1 MTFSVAQAVGLA
13 FQHHQAGRLAE
24 AEIIYLKILEQEPS
38 NANVLHLLGLIRYA
52 SGKFDEAIGFIT
64 QAITVAPNIPEFY
77 NNLGE
82 ALRAAGRPEEA
93 ITNYEQALALR
104 SSYAEARNNLG
115 NAWLQL
121 GKLELAEA
129 SYRKAISDQ
138 PNYAEAHYN
147 LGYALSAQKK
157 FQEALTCLT
166 EAIRLRPNFAA
177 AYYHLGNALRELARP
192 QEAIDRFRDAI
203 KLDPNFA
210 DAYNNLAN
218 LLLAPEQGAERLAC
232 YKKAIALQPRHPQA
246 NTTLGILLQQSGQF
260 SAAAQ
265 CFEVVLQVQPE
276 NEAVRHLLNAVQQ
289 KNAARAP
296 LSYVREVYDGYAD
309 EFDTHLS
316 AGLAY
321 RIPQELSQLLRKN
334 IAIPE
339 TGWDIVDL
347 GCGTGLN
354 GLALKDIARSLVGVD
369 ASPKMLEKAK
379 ERGIYQTLFCEDMV
393 EFLRNDKPAS
403 RDLIV
408 ATDVFIYTGDL
419 SEIFNQSSHVL
430 RNEGVLAFS
439 IESTEQH
446 ESDFELQLSGRYSHH
461 PKYIQRL
468 AREQGFTLLTS
479 VPTTIRTEREIP
491 VPGYIVIL
499 VKATEQC

>member
-1 MTFSVAQAVGLA
+1 MTFSLAQAVDLA

-24 AEIIYLKILEQEPS
+24 AELIYLEVLEQEPN
-38 NANVLHLLGLIRYA
+38 NANVLHLIGLIRYA
-52 SGKFDEAIGFIT
+52 SGKYDDAISFIN
-64 QAITVAPNIPEFY
+64 QALALAPTIPEFY

-93 ITNYEQALALR
+93 ITNYERALALKPHF
-104 SSYAEARNNLG
+104 AEARNNLG
-115 NAWLQL
+115 NAWLRL
-121 GKLELAEA
+121 GKFDFAEA
-129 SYRKAISDQ
+129 SYAAAIKDQ

-157 FQEALTCLT
+157 FHEARAYLT
-166 EAIRLRPNFAA
+166 EAIRLRPQFAA

-192 QEAIDRFRDAI
+192 QEAVDCFREAI

-218 LLLAPEQGAERLAC
+218 LLLAPEQAAERLAC
-232 YKKAIALQPRHPQA
+232 YKKAIALQAHHPQA
-246 NTTLGILLQQSGQF
+246 NTTLGILLQQSEQF

-265 CFEVVLQVQPE
+265 CFQAVLQVQPE

-339 TGWDIVDL
+339 AGWDIVDL

-354 GLALKDIARSLVGVD
+354 GLALQDIARSLVGVD
-369 ASPKMLEKAK
+369 ASPKMLEKA
-379 ERGIYQTLFCEDMV
+379 EARGIYEALFCDDMV
-393 EFLRNDKPAS
+393 EFLSKDQPAS

-408 ATDVFIYTGDL
+408 ATDVFIYTGNL
-419 SEIFNQSSHVL
+419 LEIFAQSARVL
-430 RNEGVLAFS
+430 RQEGVLAFS

-446 ESDFELQLSGRYSHH
+446 ESDFQLQLSGRYSHN
-461 PKYIQRL
+461 PQYVQGL
-468 AREQGFTLLTS
+468 AKEQGFVACTS
-479 VPTTIRTEREIP
+479 VATTIRTEREIP